1 MPMSNVI
8 HLTDNC
14 SAHIKEEST
23 LQDVLQIAA
32 IGSLQDNPELL
43 VFPHSFQEHNDG
55 IEKLSVLSVSDTRYE
70 DGKCKE
76 LTACTGNLMGFV
88 GINNTSLSIH
98 SRFTHKK
105 QNGEV
110 DENGQDFFL
119 YHMLFKVFSINVFSL
134 EHSSNQNDRILDFLL
149 FLFPSMLKNA
159 LSQGLYK
166 EYQTRYYDDSRVR
179 GAIDVNRFIQND
191 VPFKGCVSY
200 HTREHCY
207 DNSVTQLIRHTIEFI
222 KHHPF
227 GAAVLQND
235 QETVDCVSQ
244 IRQATASYNQRDRE
258 QVLNANRKPKIHPYF
273 LKYKDLQRL
282 CIRILRYESLK
293 YGQEKDK
300 VYGVLFDGAW
310 LWEEY
315 LNTILKECGFSH
327 PRNKESKGGIR
338 MFAQNNDEDLFDNN
352 SRRMY
357 PDFYRKDYILD
368 AKYKHL
374 NRTVGREDLYQVVSY
389 MYCMKAAFG
398 GYIYPDEGNNSVAKY
413 KLAGF
418 GEDYNPE
425 NSGGILRVIP
435 FKVPQNQQDWQDFI
449 KKIEEEEKT
458 LVKSL
463 PNEC

>member
-1 MPMSNVI
+1 MSNVI

-14 SAHIKEEST
+14 SAHLIKEEST

-32 IGSLQDNPELL
+32 MGSLQDNPELL

-55 IEKLSVLSVSDTRYE
+55 IEKLSVLSVSDTRHE

-105 QNGEV
+105 HNGEV

-179 GAIDVNRFIQND
+179 GAIDVNRFIQKD
-191 VPFKGCVSY
+191 VPFKGSVSY

-207 DNSVTQLIRHTIEFI
+207 DNSVTQLIRHTIEYI

-227 GAAVLQND
+227 GAAILQND
-235 QETVDCVSQ
+235 QETADCVSQ
-244 IRQATASYNQRDRE
+244 IMLATSSYNQRDRE
-258 QVLNANRKPKIHPYF
+258 KVLNANRRPKIHPYF
-273 LKYKDLQRL
+273 LKYRDLQLL
-282 CIRILRYESLK
+282 CIRILTHESLK
-293 YGQEKDK
+293 YGKEKDK
-300 VYGVLFDGAW
+300 IHGVLFDGAW

-315 LNTILKECGFSH
+315 LNKILSEIGFNH
-327 PRNKESKGGIR
+327 PRNRESKGGIR
-338 MFAQNNDEDLFDNN
+338 MFAKPNIEDLFDNN

-357 PDFYRKDYILD
+357 PDFYRDDFILD

-374 NRTVGREDLYQVVSY
+374 NATVGREDLYQVVSY
-389 MYCMKAAFG
+389 MYCMKAPLG

-413 KLAGF
+413 KLSGY
-418 GEDYNPE
+418 GEDYPE
-425 NSGGILRVIP
+425 DSGGILWVIP
-435 FKVPQNQQDWQDFI
+435 FKVPQNQQNWQYFI
-449 KKIEEEEKT
+449 KNIEIEEKK
-458 LVKSL
+458 LIKIF